1 MNPEVGIPKNKT
13 ERKDSPLIHRFY
25 ASPLSGDEIEAQSM
39 EIIEKEA
46 PSHSFSRDEWQ
57 VVRRLIH
64 TTGDF
69 GLINSVRF
77 SPGSIPSAVEALR
90 QCSPIYSDSRMIQ
103 AGLSLPRLRSV
114 HRDYDAS
121 NIYCYVND
129 EEMVEKAQQSGLP
142 RSLFAI
148 RKAKPILHGGLAV
161 FGNSPIALLELS
173 RLILEEQIRPALVVA
188 MPVGFVHVIESK
200 EELMSLNVP
209 YIAIAGR
216 RGGSPLAVSVIHAL
230 CTIARGQRNRPNSLT
245 KRSEEAG
252 TEAIILMGHGSRAP
266 EAGMGMEAVAGRLRE
281 KFGYSRVEI
290 CFMSGLGPHFPEVL
304 EKCVKSNFIRIL
316 VIPYFLHMGVHLLKD
331 IPEMMQEEVKKF
343 PHIKL
348 ILGKNIGFDE
358 GIVNLIGRRID
369 ESKDLCDVR
378 DFEILRGIDENA
390 KFNI

>member
-77 SPGSIPSAVEALR
+77 SPGAIPSAVEALR

-129 EEMVEKAQQSGLP
+129 EEMVERAQQSGLP

-230 CTIARGQRNRPNSLT
+230 CTIARGQKNRPNPLT
-245 KRSEEAG
+245 KRSEEVG

-266 EAGMGMEAVAGRLRE
+266 EAGMDMEAVAGRLRE

-290 CFMSGLGPHFPEVL
+290 CFMSGLGPHLPEVL

-348 ILGKNIGFDE
+348 ILGKSIGFDE
-358 GIVNLIGRRID
+358 GIVNLIGRRIN

-378 DFEILRGIDENA
+378 DLEILRGIDENA
-390 KFNI
+390 KFDI